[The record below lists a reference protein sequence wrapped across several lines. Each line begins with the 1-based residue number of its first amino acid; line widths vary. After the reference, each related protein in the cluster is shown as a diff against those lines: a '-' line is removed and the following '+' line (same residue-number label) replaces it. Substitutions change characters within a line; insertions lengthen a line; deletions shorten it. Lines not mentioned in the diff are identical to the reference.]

1 MKVNANRS
9 RTLNF
14 KGRNSRF
21 GNRWRFSIFQ
31 VLWVYPCDKN
41 WDDTKQKRH
50 LEHDIKASINLL
62 ESIHAKKK
70 KEIENE
76 NGRKDTAYASI
87 AQEVN
92 GDEDNYP
99 DVTSN

>member
-1 MKVNANRS
+1 M
-9 RTLNF
+9 
-14 KGRNSRF
+14 
-21 GNRWRFSIFQ
+21 W
-31 VLWVYPCDKN
+31 
-41 WDDTKQKRH
+41 QK
-50 LEHDIKASINLL
+50 LGWYQ
-62 ESIHAKKK
+62 AKKTPGTWYQSFNKFVRINSCQK
-70 KEIENE
+70 KEKEIE